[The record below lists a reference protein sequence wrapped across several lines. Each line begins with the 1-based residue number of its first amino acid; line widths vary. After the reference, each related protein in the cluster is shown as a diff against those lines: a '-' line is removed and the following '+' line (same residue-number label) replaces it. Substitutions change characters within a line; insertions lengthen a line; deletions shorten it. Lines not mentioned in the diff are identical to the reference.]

1 MLNWTLRLWHQWN
14 SVLIS
19 ISFWCDQET
28 MFCSSETS
36 KNGYQKNLKKLSFT
50 SLINQES
57 PLINQMFFFDW
68 SNVLFRSIK
77 WQSRINR
84 VNLRLCDGFLQF
96 FDQSRILFDRLNRNQ
111 DWIESSRNFEMDLLN
126 ISINQEIPSMDQM
139 NCFLNFH

>member
-36 KNGYQKNLKKLSFT
+36 KKCYQKNLKKFNFMSFDRSRIT
-50 SLINQES
+50 
-57 PLINQMFFFDW
+57 FDQ
-68 SNVLFRSIK
+68 SNVLFQLIEWWSSQLWDFVMK
-77 WQSRINR
+77 FFN
-84 VNLRLCDGFLQF
+84 FLIDREF
-96 FDQSRILFDRLNRNQ
+96 PLIYWTFLFDRSNRNRES
-111 DWIESSRNFEMDLLN
+111 IESSRNFEMNLLN
-126 ISINQEIPSMDQM
+126 VSIDQKIPLINRM